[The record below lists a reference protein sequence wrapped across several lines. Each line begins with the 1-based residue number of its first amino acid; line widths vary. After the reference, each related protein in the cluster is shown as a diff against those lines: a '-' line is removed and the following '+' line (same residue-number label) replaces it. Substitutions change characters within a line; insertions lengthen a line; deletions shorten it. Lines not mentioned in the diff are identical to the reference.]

1 MPHLLPITCNP
12 SPASMKLGR
21 VIGNV
26 EGTIKHDAFDGTKLM
41 VVQPLDEQLQPV
53 GRTHP
58 AVDTV
63 GAGQGDVVLI
73 VEEGKAAQ
81 QMLGRKTIPIRTLIV
96 GIVDKVD
103 VMAREEI
110 GGKGRMS

>member
-1 MPHLLPITCNP
+1 
-12 SPASMKLGR
+12 MKLGR

-26 EGTIKHDAFDGTKLM
+26 EGTIKHEAFANTKLM
-41 VVQPLDEQLQPV
+41 VVQPLDELLKPN

-58 AVDTV
+58 AIDTV
-63 GAGQGDVVLI
+63 GAGVGDLVLV

-81 QMLGRKTIPIRTLIV
+81 QMLDKKRIPIRTLIV
-96 GIVDKVD
+96 GIVDNVD

-110 GGKGRMS
+110 SEKGRLA

>member
-1 MPHLLPITCNP
+1 
-12 SPASMKLGR
+12 MKLGR

-26 EGTIKHDAFDGTKLM
+26 EGAVKHEAYDNTKLM
-41 VVQPLDEQLQPV
+41 VVQPVDEFLKPN

-63 GAGQGDVVLI
+63 GAGAGDVVLI

-81 QMLGRKTIPIRTLIV
+81 QMFGKKRIPIRTVIV
-96 GIVDKVD
+96 GIVDNVD

-110 GGKGRMS
+110 AQIGKGTLA

>member
-1 MPHLLPITCNP
+1 
-12 SPASMKLGR
+12 MKLGR

-26 EGTIKHDAFDGTKLM
+26 EGAVKHEAYDNTKLM
-41 VVQPLDEQLQPV
+41 VVQPLDEFLQPN

-63 GAGQGDVVLI
+63 GAGAGDLVLI

-81 QMLGRKTIPIRTLIV
+81 QMFGKKRIPIRTVIV
-96 GIVDKVD
+96 GIVDNVD

-110 GGKGRMS
+110 SQIGKGRLA

>member
-1 MPHLLPITCNP
+1 
-12 SPASMKLGR
+12 MKLGR

-26 EGTIKHDAFDGTKLM
+26 EGTIKHEAVANTKLM
-41 VVQPLDEQLQPV
+41 VVQPLDEFLKPS

-58 AVDTV
+58 AIDTV
-63 GAGQGDVVLI
+63 GAGQGDLVLI

-81 QMLGRKTIPIRTLIV
+81 QMLGKKRIPIRTLIV
-96 GIVDKVD
+96 GIVDNVD

-110 GGKGRMS
+110 SETNKGRLA